1 MHGREVPE
9 EVSYYPAWLYGRS
22 LQLRDVRVLRDR
34 QCAWVHCGNRA
45 NLVKLTCMCAVHLS
59 SALGTRMLSYTM
71 PWLDSLRAGTRMM
84 AAMTLH
90 MLPQTCIL
98 VLKLCITYRLFVCL
112 LMCVLQNW
120 AS

>member
-71 PWLDSLRAGTRMM
+71 PWLDSLRVRNPHVGCND
-84 AAMTLH
+84 AAHAASNLH
-90 MLPQTCIL
+90 P
-98 VLKLCITYRLFVCL
+98 R
-112 LMCVLQNW
+112 
-120 AS
+120 A